1 MVATDNEGEPER
13 VLTEASKA
21 SVWIR
26 WYFRRGALTPVTAAL
41 FLLLSACI
49 AISAFG
55 AVIQGIA
62 LLQASH
68 AVFGF
73 VGAFVA
79 VLFGWIPIVLP
90 PILYFSLMKNL
101 PGVWLRPDASRRTKA
116 FSSLAVVVLLPLT
129 AYLVYHG
136 IAWGIGW
143 IADHDPC
150 ATLSAGVTG
159 SNPPAN
165 CQ

>member
-1 MVATDNEGEPER
+1 MVATENEREPER
-13 VLTEASKA
+13 VPTDASKA
-21 SVWIR
+21 SVWIP

-41 FLLLSACI
+41 FLLLGVCI

-55 AVIQGIA
+55 AVIQGVA
-62 LLQASH
+62 LLRASH

-90 PILYFSLMKNL
+90 PILYYSLMKNL
-101 PGVWLRPDASRRTKA
+101 PGVWLRPDATRRTKA
-116 FSSLAVVVLLPLT
+116 FSSLVVIVLLPLA
-129 AYLVYHG
+129 AYIIYHG
-136 IAWGIGW
+136 VVWGIGW

-150 ATLSAGVTG
+150 AALSAGVTG
-159 SNPPAN
+159 SKPPVN
-165 CQ
+165 CP